1 MIIFRKISNHKTRSG
16 IGITILLTL
25 ALLIAGCGSDA
36 GKKVPSA
43 ESSGSDAKEA
53 ASDIVESTAA
63 AEESTDSSDAVS
75 KGEDLVIPISELSTT
90 ASFYSVEIEG
100 TPMEII
106 AVIDNDG
113 NIRTAF
119 NTCQICYSSGRGYY
133 VQSGDKLVCQN
144 CGNQFTINQVEIESG
159 GCNPWPIFAENK
171 TVTEDSVIIS
181 YDFLN
186 ESRQIFARWKISF

>member
-43 ESSGSDAKEA
+43 ESSSSDAKEA

>member
-1 MIIFRKISNHKTRSG
+1 MKLFQKQSDHRTFPG
-16 IGITILLTL
+16 IAVLLTL
-25 ALLIAGCGSDA
+25 ALLIAGCGSGTA
-36 GKKVPSA
+36 KKSTA
-43 ESSGSDAKEA
+43 SEGTSSGAE
-53 ASDIVESTAA
+53 ENTAA
-63 AEESTDSSDAVS
+63 DAADTQTA
-75 KGEDLVIPISELSTT
+75 KGEDLVIPISGLSTT

-144 CGNQFTINQVEIESG
+144 CGNQFTIDQVEIQSG

-186 ESRQIFARWKISF
+186 ESRQIFARWKTSL